1 VTEVFSAKA
10 DLSAAWFS
18 SGSNFNAARRNT
30 LMAIGSIWKMQMGG
44 SFGLQPA
51 LRAGVVF
58 HILVVDD
65 DRDGAD
71 LLRRVMKNLRGR
83 YELHF
88 VWDGVDAL
96 DFLRHRGLH
105 ADAPRPSLVLLDINM
120 PRMGGLETLSAI
132 KSDPAL
138 YVIPVIMLSTSN
150 SSDDV
155 RKSYE
160 ARANCF
166 VQKPLDL
173 ERSVKLLQA
182 IETFWMD
189 FVLLP
194 TGNER
199 ALKNGPKI
207 TGGEK
212 QRDA

>member
-1 VTEVFSAKA
+1 
-10 DLSAAWFS
+10 
-18 SGSNFNAARRNT
+18 
-30 LMAIGSIWKMQMGG
+30 
-44 SFGLQPA
+44 
-51 LRAGVVF
+51 
-58 HILVVDD
+58 
-65 DRDGAD
+65 
-71 LLRRVMKNLRGR
+71 
-83 YELHF
+83 
-88 VWDGVDAL
+88 
-96 DFLRHRGLH
+96 
-105 ADAPRPSLVLLDINM
+105 
-120 PRMGGLETLSAI
+120 
-132 KSDPAL
+132 
-138 YVIPVIMLSTSN
+138 
-150 SSDDV
+150 V